1 MGRRMTINDR
11 ISKFIYKERIIPNI
25 CRSCRKIQSHAN
37 GMTEFAKDNPNYHP
51 RTGSSHTSLKSYI
64 FFDRRNIR
72 NRKQYYDAYYDQ
84 TLKRTKYSTIG
95 DIFLIDE
102 IHDDGLC
109 KVTDI
114 NNIFKFY
121 WDDDL
126 ISINEINNPYDPDD
140 YRDTVFRDNIGRKG
154 ITRFSGI

>member
-1 MGRRMTINDR
+1 MKKLLKFNENINTKTSLFKKR
-11 ISKFIYKERIIPNI
+11 G
-25 CRSCRKIQSHAN
+25 KIQLFIDAVIN
-37 GMTEFAKDNPNYHP
+37 FNNDNPNTHP
-51 RTGSSHTSLKSYI
+51 IRNANSIKRTTLRKYI
-64 FFDRRNIR
+64 FFDISNIK

-84 TLKRTKYSTIG
+84 KSKRTKYYTIG

-114 NNIFKFY
+114 NNIFRFY
-121 WDDDL
+121 WDDSL
-126 ISINEINNPYDPDD
+126 ISVNEINNPYDPDD
-140 YRDTVFRDNIGRKG
+140 YRDTVFRDNNIGCKG